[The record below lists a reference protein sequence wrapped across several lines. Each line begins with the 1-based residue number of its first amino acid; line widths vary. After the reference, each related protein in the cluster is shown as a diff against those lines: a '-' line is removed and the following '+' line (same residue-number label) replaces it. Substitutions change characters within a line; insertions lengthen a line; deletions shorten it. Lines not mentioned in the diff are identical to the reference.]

1 MLIEDINMLQFY
13 HHINKYN
20 YLSSNNYIES
30 LALRYDFDIKKIPS
44 LYFTDIESKFDVE
57 FISNLQPI
65 FLEYAKDSIEELTTL
80 DIDDRYLQ
88 IYISLF
94 ELMRVKIVIDNL
106 EYDNVKK
113 LLDYLD
119 SQYDDN
125 DDIAL
130 ASAKSL
136 IKKRKREL
144 EK

>member
-1 MLIEDINMLQFY
+1 
-13 HHINKYN
+13 
-20 YLSSNNYIES
+20 
-30 LALRYDFDIKKIPS
+30 
-44 LYFTDIESKFDVE
+44 
-57 FISNLQPI
+57 
-65 FLEYAKDSIEELTTL
+65 
-80 DIDDRYLQ
+80 
-88 IYISLF
+88 
-94 ELMRVKIVIDNL
+94 MRVKIVIDNL

-119 SQYDDN
+119 NQYDDN